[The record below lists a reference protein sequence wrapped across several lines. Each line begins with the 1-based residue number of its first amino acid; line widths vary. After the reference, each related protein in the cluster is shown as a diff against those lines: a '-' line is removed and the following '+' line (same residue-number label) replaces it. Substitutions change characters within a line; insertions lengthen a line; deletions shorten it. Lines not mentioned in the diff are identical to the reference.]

1 MLKHQGAA
9 LFAAFRAY
17 RSIHRAAG
25 KIGRA
30 GFCPSG
36 VSGDLLGGMLAYCSS
51 PSYRLIKIKK
61 FFICFAYI
69 TWFTHL
75 IPMSDTK
82 QIRGGK
88 P

>member
-1 MLKHQGAA
+1 VLKHQGAA

-36 VSGDLLGGMLAYCSS
+36 VSGDLLGGMLAYCYASS
-51 PSYRLIKIKK
+51 LGYLR
-61 FFICFAYI
+61 
-69 TWFTHL
+69 
-75 IPMSDTK
+75 
-82 QIRGGK
+82 
-88 P
+88 